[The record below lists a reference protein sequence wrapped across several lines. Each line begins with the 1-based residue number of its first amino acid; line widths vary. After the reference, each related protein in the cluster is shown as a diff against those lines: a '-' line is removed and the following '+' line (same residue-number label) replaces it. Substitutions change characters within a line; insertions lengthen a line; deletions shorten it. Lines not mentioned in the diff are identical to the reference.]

1 MKALI
6 IEDDPDT
13 RKLLG
18 AFVRERRHDAVLA
31 SSAEEA
37 LERCTR
43 EAFSL
48 ILLDLGLPGMDGL
61 TFCSLLRAQPGGDRV
76 FIMVVTARDTPAD
89 ALAALEAG
97 ADDYVSKPIDP
108 AILRLRLMIA
118 ERQVLRIRDRG
129 KAEDALKESSARLA
143 RTEAFSSIIVTHVGL
158 DGLWLRVPS
167 SLSQLLGYSEHE
179 LKGRRFQDF
188 THPEDTNA
196 SIAARERL
204 LRGASSA
211 ERGRSV
217 QYRGKQRV

>member
-108 AILRLRLMIA
+108 
-118 ERQVLRIRDRG
+118 EGPRQ
-129 KAEDALKESSARLA
+129 A
-143 RTEAFSSIIVTHVGL
+143 
-158 DGLWLRVPS
+158 
-167 SLSQLLGYSEHE
+167 
-179 LKGRRFQDF
+179 
-188 THPEDTNA
+188 
-196 SIAARERL
+196 L
-204 LRGASSA
+204 LRQRSRST
-211 ERGRSV
+211 ETMDPSGRARPPNSV
-217 QYRGKQRV
+217 AR